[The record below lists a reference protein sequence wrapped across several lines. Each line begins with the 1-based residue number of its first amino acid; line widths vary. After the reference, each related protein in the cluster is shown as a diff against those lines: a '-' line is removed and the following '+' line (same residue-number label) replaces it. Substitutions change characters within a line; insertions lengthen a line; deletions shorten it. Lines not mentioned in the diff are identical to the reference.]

1 MFKAFTLLLSALVFT
16 QATIKDCDPSSQ
28 FKFTD
33 LALYPDPPKRGE
45 QVYMTVIFNNPGP
58 EITDGKV
65 TTSVTLN
72 GIPFTP
78 DVKPLCEST
87 ECPLVVG
94 INNCSTMSVWP
105 STVSGKINSKI
116 QWHDTN
122 GKSLLCIQTSVAVSA
137 YEPVPLNMSLVPL
150 YRDLGDKYYNN
161 PAPKPQP
168 KHTHNHTSYTTTSGN
183 TGSSNS
189 ASVPSTVSYYLRKQ
203 TN

>member
-1 MFKAFTLLLSALVFT
+1 MFKTLTLLLSAFAFT
-16 QATIKDCDPSSQ
+16 QATIHDCDSASQ
-28 FKFTD
+28 FKLTD

-58 EITDGKV
+58 EIIDGKV

-78 DVKPLCEST
+78 DVKPLCQDT

-94 INNCSTMSVWP
+94 VNNRSTMSVWP

-116 QWHDTN
+116 QWQNTN

-137 YEPVPLNMSLVPL
+137 YEPVPLNMTLVP
-150 YRDLGDKYYNN
+150 YYHGD
-161 PAPKPQP
+161 PAPVSKYNKPKP
-168 KHTHNHTSYTTTSGN
+168 HHSEESPPSYTTN
-183 TGSSNS
+183 
-189 ASVPSTVSYYLRKQ
+189 YLRK
-203 TN
+203 NVK